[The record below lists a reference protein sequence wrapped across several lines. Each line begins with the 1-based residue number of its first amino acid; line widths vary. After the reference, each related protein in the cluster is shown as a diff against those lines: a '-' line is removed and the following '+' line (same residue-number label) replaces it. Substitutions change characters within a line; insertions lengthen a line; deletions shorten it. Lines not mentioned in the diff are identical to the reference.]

1 MPNPIVQF
9 FVPLVSPN
17 TRMKNSKLLILIFIA
32 LLFRC
37 AQNKSTLDKRITIG
51 QIDSVYSNVLK
62 EQRKIWVYVPES
74 IKDKRYGEH
83 RYPVLYLLDG
93 DSHFHAVTGMMKD
106 LAGNAICPEMIV
118 VAIPN
123 TDRSRDL
130 TPSNSLYLPDGK
142 TQQEWLK
149 STGGGE
155 NFTSFIG
162 KELIPYIESHYPT
175 APSRML
181 IGHSFGGLF
190 AINTLVH
197 HPQLFDS
204 YVAIDPSMWWDK
216 QKLLIQ
222 ADSVLKLP
230 LFAKKTMFVSVAN
243 TMQKGMDTLHVSNDT
258 ASASFHIRSILQ
270 FARKANANKKTNGL
284 RFDWKYYD
292 KDDHGSVPFISEYD
306 AFRFIFDYYKP
317 AYIGDMT
324 LEQMTD
330 HYKNVSDKIG
340 YEVPPQPELV
350 NALGQSA
357 LRKKS
362 FDIAYSFFNMNFKN
376 YPNVQEVVDSMGD
389 YYLAKG
395 DTANA
400 VDTFNKALKIEKNE
414 PIQKKLDG
422 LKK

>member
-1 MPNPIVQF
+1 
-9 FVPLVSPN
+9 
-17 TRMKNSKLLILIFIA
+17 MKNSHLLLFIFSA
-32 LLFRC
+32 LLFSC
-37 AQNKSTLDKRITIG
+37 AKNKPTVDNRITIG
-51 QIDSVYSNVLK
+51 QIDSVYSEVLK

-83 RYPVLYLLDG
+83 HYPVLYLLDG

-106 LAGNAICPEMIV
+106 LAGNALCPEMIV

-130 TPSNSLYLPDGK
+130 TPTNSLYLPDGK

-155 NFTSFIG
+155 NFTMFIE

-175 APSRML
+175 AGSRML

-197 HPQLFDS
+197 HPQLFNS

-216 QKLLIQ
+216 QKLLMQ

-270 FARKANANKKTNGL
+270 FARKANANKKVNGL

-317 AYIGDMT
+317 SHLDDMT
-324 LEQMTD
+324 LGQLID
-330 HYKNVSDKIG
+330 HYKNVSDKLG
-340 YEVPPQPELV
+340 YLVPPQPELV
-350 NALGQSA
+350 NAAGQSA
-357 LRKKS
+357 LRKKD
-362 FDIAYSFFNMNFKN
+362 FELAYSFFDMNIKS
-376 YPNVQEVVDSMGD
+376 YPNVQEPVASMGD

-395 DTANA
+395 DTVHA
-400 VDTFNKALKIEKNE
+400 VEAYDKALKVEKN
-414 PIQKKLDG
+414 PYIQKKLDD